1 MNTPFYIAFRY
12 IVSKKGSQAVS
23 FITGLAATAM
33 TIAVMA
39 MFIVISIFSGLE
51 ELNKELI
58 SNIHA
63 DLTIKSKEGKLL
75 KNPEEII
82 STLEKEPE
90 IKAFSKIIKLP
101 FLVR

>member
-39 MFIVISIFSGLE
+39 MFIVMLFASRLS
-51 ELNKELI
+51 
-58 SNIHA
+58 
-63 DLTIKSKEGKLL
+63 
-75 KNPEEII
+75 
-82 STLEKEPE
+82 
-90 IKAFSKIIKLP
+90 
-101 FLVR
+101 

>member
-1 MNTPFYIAFRY
+1 M
-12 IVSKKGSQAVS
+12 S

-51 ELNKELI
+51 ELNKVLI

-63 DLTIKSKEGKLL
+63 DHTIKSKEGKLL
-75 KNPEEII
+75 KNTEEII
-82 STLEKEPE
+82 SELE
-90 IKAFSKIIKLP
+90 
-101 FLVR
+101 